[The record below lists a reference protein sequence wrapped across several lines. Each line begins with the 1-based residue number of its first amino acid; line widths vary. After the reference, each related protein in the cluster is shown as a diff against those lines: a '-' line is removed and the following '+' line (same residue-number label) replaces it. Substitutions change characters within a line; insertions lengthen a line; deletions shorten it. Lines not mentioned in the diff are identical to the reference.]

1 MLHMYSISKET
12 RPLCQWHHPPTH
24 TQRKYLGRGHIMLAR
39 LRATN
44 ARLKS
49 AVLSH
54 ALEAVAPAPIA
65 MRPGIQWGEVS

>member
-1 MLHMYSISKET
+1 MFNFKKNT
-12 RPLCQWHHPPTH
+12 PAFDQWHHPPTH
-24 TQRKYLGRGHIMLAR
+24 TQRKYLGRGHIMLTR